1 MTTIEMVNK
10 ITELKELEQYK
21 KEIDN
26 EIESIK
32 NEIKREMDSLGM
44 DEYKTE
50 LFTVRYKLVKSKRFD
65 NKAFKSIHKDLYEA
79 FSKESISKRFSID

>member
-1 MTTIEMVNK
+1 
-10 ITELKELEQYK
+10 
-21 KEIDN
+21 
-26 EIESIK
+26 
-32 NEIKREMDSLGM
+32 MDSLGT
-44 DEYKTE
+44 DEYKTD